1 MSQTAI
7 NLDFSE
13 NEKETNTMQHED
25 SAKAVPGSLA
35 ELLLRI
41 LRHSKCN
48 QDSLRESN
56 AKQVRLPIIDTKC
69 GAGNWRATP
78 MIVLLSR

>member
-7 NLDFSE
+7 NPDFSE

-25 SAKAVPGSLA
+25 SAKALPGSLA

-48 QDSLRESN
+48 QGSAQMSVNQENFIPRNEEIGRLTLASN
-56 AKQVRLPIIDTKC
+56 YMNEAIEC
-69 GAGNWRATP
+69 
-78 MIVLLSR
+78 